1 MSTPSWSWDCCR
13 QAEGL
18 QGGIV
23 RRLERSLARSLAAV
37 AMRVRNSIV
46 VRNSRV
52 LRSPMAA
59 LRVRNSRVLRSP
71 VALLVR
77 NSTVALLVRNSTVLR
92 SPVRNSMVLRSPG
105 VTRLENHRSLNTRVP
120 SPVTAPSGAKPQ
132 PHQPHKPSHC
142 TKRCE
147 DPAPPAPQALSISVK
162 FI

>member
-1 MSTPSWSWDCCR
+1 LSM
-13 QAEGL
+13 
-18 QGGIV
+18 
-23 RRLERSLARSLAAV
+23 
-37 AMRVRNSIV
+37 V
-46 VRNSRV
+46 VRNSTV

-71 VALLVR
+71 VASLVR
-77 NSTVALLVRNSTVLR
+77 NSTVALLVRNST
-92 SPVRNSMVLRSPG
+92 VLRSPG

-132 PHQPHKPSHC
+132 PHKPHKPSHC

-147 DPAPPAPQALSISVK
+147 DPAPPTPQALSISVK